1 MNDNQDCLRQREE
14 NALSELADDFN
25 NRQDTDSTIDYNVGH
40 HSAYTESPED
50 TEVKSIMMCDDINA
64 YRISYA
70 NNEPLGDGA
79 VETTSILLSQPL
91 PLRSNV
97 MSILVGV
104 FVAVGGF
111 LFGYDTGLINSIT
124 DMPYVKT
131 YIAPNHSFFTTN
143 QIAILVSFLSL
154 GTFFGALIAP
164 YISDSYGRKPTI
176 MFSTAVIFSIGNSLQ
191 VASGGLVLLI
201 VGRVISGFG
210 IGIIS
215 AVVPLYQAEAAQKNL
230 RGAIISSYQWAITIG
245 LLVSSAVSQGTH
257 SMSGPSSYRI
267 PIGLQYVWS
276 SILAVGMIFLPES
289 PRYYVL
295 KDELNEA
302 AKSLSFLRGLPI
314 EDPRL
319 LEELVEIK
327 ATYDYEASFGP
338 STLLDCFKTS
348 ENRPKQVLRIFTGI
362 AIQTFQQAS
371 GINFIFYYGV
381 NFFNNTGVDNSYL
394 VSFISYAVNVA
405 FSLPGMYLVD
415 RIGRRPVLLTGG
427 AVMAVANLIIAVIGV
442 SVGKSVVA
450 SKVMIAFICLFIA
463 AFSATWGGVVW
474 VVSAELYP
482 LGVRSK
488 CTAICAA
495 ANWLVNFICALITPY
510 IVNVGS
516 HTSSIGPK
524 IFFIWGGLNVVAV
537 IVVYFAVYETRGL
550 TLEEIDELY
559 RKAPNSVMSNKWNEE
574 IRKRCM
580 TFPISQQIEMKT
592 SIKNADKSEVVNNPV
607 PEDTTINNNNDIS
620 NVDKFLQDLLLS
632 NDRTV
637 VETKEDSVLADAIN
651 AAPLTSMELKP
662 MECPSVNYVD
672 LGNGLGLNTY
682 NRGPPSIIS
691 DSTDEFYQENSSSSF
706 KNNTGENGDNSISTY
721 MAQLI
726 NSPSTT
732 SNDTSFSPSHNSNAR
747 TSSNW
752 ANDLASKHSQCTP
765 PKNNT

>member
-14 NALSELADDFN
+14 NTHLEQPGSDSCHRQGVECAIDDN
-25 NRQDTDSTIDYNVGH
+25 VPRHDSYI
-40 HSAYTESPED
+40 ESPND
-50 TEVKSIMMCDDINA
+50 TEAKSILMRDDPNA

-70 NNEPLGDGA
+70 SNEPAGDGA

-97 MSILVGV
+97 MSVLVGI

-131 YIAPNHSFFTTN
+131 YIAPNHSNFTTN

-176 MFSTAVIFSIGNSLQ
+176 MFSTAIIFSIGNSLQ

-201 VGRVISGFG
+201 VGRVISGIG

-257 SMSGPSSYRI
+257 SKNGPSSYRI

-276 SILAVGMIFLPES
+276 SVLAVGMIFLPES

-295 KDELNEA
+295 KDELNKA

-362 AIQTFQQAS
+362 AIQAFQQAS

-381 NFFNNTGVDNSYL
+381 NFFNNTGVDSSYL

-405 FSLPGMYLVD
+405 FSIPGMYLVD
-415 RIGRRPVLLTGG
+415 RIGRRPVLLAGG
-427 AVMAVANLIIAVIGV
+427 CIMAVANLVIAIVGV
-442 SVGKSVVA
+442 SEGKTVVA

-488 CTAICAA
+488 CAAICAA
-495 ANWLVNFICALITPY
+495 SNWLVNFICALITPY
-510 IVNVGS
+510 IVDVGS

-550 TLEEIDELY
+550 TLEEIDELF
-559 RKAPNSVMSNKWNEE
+559 RKAPNSVTSSKWNEKL
-574 IRKRCM
+574 RKRCVAL
-580 TFPISQQIEMKT
+580 PISQQIEIKT
-592 SIKNADKSEVVNNPV
+592 NIKNAGKLEDNISPV
-607 PEDTTINNNNDIS
+607 AEDTAIDNNSLS
-620 NVDKFLQDLLLS
+620 NVEKFLQDLLLS
-632 NDRTV
+632 KDRV
-637 VETKEDSVLADAIN
+637 IVANKENSALVDATN
-651 AAPLTSMELKP
+651 AVPLTSMELKP
-662 MECPSVNYVD
+662 VECPSMNYVD

-691 DSTDEFYQENSSSSF
+691 DSTDEFYQEDDSSNGNNNSE
-706 KNNTGENGDNSISTY
+706 ENGDNSVSTY

-732 SNDTSFSPSHNSNAR
+732 SNDTALSQSHNSNAR

-752 ANDLASKHSQCTP
+752 TSDLASKHSQYTP
-765 PKNNT
+765 PNHNL

>member
-1 MNDNQDCLRQREE
+1 MNYSQDCLRQREE
-14 NALSELADDFN
+14 NTHLEPGNDF
-25 NRQDTDSTIDYNVGH
+25 SHH
-40 HSAYTESPED
+40 HSGDCAIDHIMPHHNAYTESAND
-50 TEVKSIMMCDDINA
+50 TEAKSIVMCDDANA
-64 YRISYA
+64 YRISYV
-70 NNEPLGDGA
+70 NNEPAGDGA
-79 VETTSILLSQPL
+79 IETTSILLSQPL

-97 MSILVGV
+97 MSVLVGI

-131 YIAPNHSFFTTN
+131 YIAPNHSYFTTS
-143 QIAILVSFLSL
+143 QIAMLVSFLSL

-176 MFSTAVIFSIGNSLQ
+176 MLSTAIIFSIGNSLQ
-191 VASGGLVLLI
+191 VASSGLVLLI
-201 VGRVISGFG
+201 VGRVISGIG

-257 SMSGPSSYRI
+257 SKSGPSSYRI

-295 KDELNEA
+295 KDELNKA
-302 AKSLSFLRGLPI
+302 AKSLSFLRGLPV

-348 ENRPKQVLRIFTGI
+348 ENRPKQILRIFTGI
-362 AIQTFQQAS
+362 AIQAFQQAS

-405 FSLPGMYLVD
+405 FCIPGMYLVD

-427 AVMAVANLIIAVIGV
+427 VVMAMANLVIAIVGV
-442 SVGKSVVA
+442 SEGKTVVA
-450 SKVMIAFICLFIA
+450 SKIMIAFICLFIA

-488 CTAICAA
+488 CAAICAA

-510 IVNVGS
+510 IVDVGS
-516 HTSSIGPK
+516 HTSSMGPK

-550 TLEEIDELY
+550 TLEEIDELF
-559 RKAPNSVMSNKWNEE
+559 RKAPNSVISSKWNEK
-574 IRKRCM
+574 IRKRCLAL
-580 TFPISQQIEMKT
+580 PISQQIEMKT
-592 SIKNADKSEVVNNPV
+592 NIKNANKLE
-607 PEDTTINNNNDIS
+607 NNNSPTLGDDN
-620 NVDKFLQDLLLS
+620 QDTP
-632 NDRTV
+632 D
-637 VETKEDSVLADAIN
+637 VERFLADQIQPKDHVIMADRENGALENTAN
-651 AAPLTSMELKP
+651 APPLTSMEFKP
-662 MECPSVNYVD
+662 VEHPPVNYVD

-691 DSTDEFYQENSSSSF
+691 DSTDEFY
-706 KNNTGENGDNSISTY
+706 GENDSPNCNNSTERNGANSINTY

-732 SNDTSFSPSHNSNAR
+732 SNDTAFSQSHNSNAR
-747 TSSNW
+747 ISSNW
-752 ANDLASKHSQCTP
+752 TNDLASKHSQYTP
-765 PKNNT
+765 PQS

>member
-1 MNDNQDCLRQREE
+1 MNDSQNCLRQREE
-14 NALSELADDFN
+14 NSHLNPGNDFGHHQAGGRWSYRN
-25 NRQDTDSTIDYNVGH
+25 HVHSTI
-40 HSAYTESPED
+40 ATAAAAIE
-50 TEVKSIMMCDDINA
+50 CDVC
-64 YRISYA
+64 
-70 NNEPLGDGA
+70 LGRH
-79 VETTSILLSQPL
+79 ICC
-91 PLRSNV
+91 R
-97 MSILVGV
+97 
-104 FVAVGGF
+104 GGF

-131 YIAPNHSFFTTN
+131 YIAPNHSYFTTS

-201 VGRVISGFG
+201 VGRVISGIG

-257 SMSGPSSYRI
+257 SKNGPSSYRI

-295 KDELNEA
+295 KDELNKA

-348 ENRPKQVLRIFTGI
+348 ENRPKQILRIFTGI
-362 AIQTFQQAS
+362 AIQAFQQAS

-405 FSLPGMYLVD
+405 FSIPGMYLVD
-415 RIGRRPVLLTGG
+415 RIGRRPVLLAGG
-427 AVMAVANLIIAVIGV
+427 VIMAIANLVIAIVGV
-442 SVGKSVVA
+442 SEGKTVVA
-450 SKVMIAFICLFIA
+450 SKIMIAFICLFIA

-510 IVNVGS
+510 IVDVGS
-516 HTSSIGPK
+516 HTSSMGPK

-550 TLEEIDELY
+550 TLEEIDELF
-559 RKAPNSVMSNKWNEE
+559 RKAPNSVISSKWNKK
-574 IRKRCM
+574 IRKRCLA
-580 TFPISQQIEMKT
+580 FPISQQIEMKT
-592 SIKNADKSEVVNNPV
+592 NIKNAGKLD
-607 PEDTTINNNNDIS
+607 NNNSPIVQDDSHNIID
-620 NVDKFLQDLLLS
+620 VDGFLENQIQS
-632 NDRTV
+632 NDHMIA
-637 VETKEDSVLADAIN
+637 ADKGNGSLVNIIDT
-651 AAPLTSMELKP
+651 APLTSTEFKP
-662 MECPSVNYVD
+662 VEHPPVNYVD

-691 DSTDEFYQENSSSSF
+691 DSTDEFYEENDSSYYN
-706 KNNTGENGDNSISTY
+706 NNTERNGANSVNTY

-752 ANDLASKHSQCTP
+752 TSDLASKHSQYTSP
-765 PKNNT
+765 Q

>member
-1 MNDNQDCLRQREE
+1 MNYSQDCLRQREE
-14 NALSELADDFN
+14 NTHLEPGNDF
-25 NRQDTDSTIDYNVGH
+25 SHHHGGECTIDHNMPH
-40 HSAYTESPED
+40 HNAYTESAND
-50 TEVKSIMMCDDINA
+50 TEAKSIVMCDDANA
-64 YRISYA
+64 YRISYV
-70 NNEPLGDGA
+70 NNEPAEDGA
-79 VETTSILLSQPL
+79 IETTSILLSQPL

-97 MSILVGV
+97 MSILVGI

-131 YIAPNHSFFTTN
+131 YIAPNHSYFTTS

-176 MFSTAVIFSIGNSLQ
+176 MLSTTVIFSIGNSLQ

-201 VGRVISGFG
+201 VGRVISGIG

-257 SMSGPSSYRI
+257 SKSGPSSYRI

-295 KDELNEA
+295 KDELNKA

-348 ENRPKQVLRIFTGI
+348 ENRPKQILRIFTGI

-405 FSLPGMYLVD
+405 FCIPGMYLVD
-415 RIGRRPVLLTGG
+415 RIGRRPVLLAGG
-427 AVMAVANLIIAVIGV
+427 VLMAIANLVIAIVGV
-442 SVGKSVVA
+442 SEGKTVVA
-450 SKVMIAFICLFIA
+450 SKIMIAFICLFIA

-510 IVNVGS
+510 IVDVGS
-516 HTSSIGPK
+516 HTSSMGPK

-550 TLEEIDELY
+550 TLEEIDELF
-559 RKAPNSVMSNKWNEE
+559 RKAPNSVISSKWNEK
-574 IRKRCM
+574 IRKRCLAL
-580 TFPISQQIEMKT
+580 PISQQIEMKT
-592 SIKNADKSEVVNNPV
+592 NIKNANKLE
-607 PEDTTINNNNDIS
+607 NNNS
-620 NVDKFLQDLLLS
+620 PTL
-632 NDRTV
+632 
-637 VETKEDSVLADAIN
+637 EDDNRNTPDVGRFLADQIQPKDQVITADKEN
-651 AAPLTSMELKP
+651 GALENTVNTAPLTSIEFKP
-662 MECPSVNYVD
+662 VEHPPVNYVD

-691 DSTDEFYQENSSSSF
+691 DSTDEFY
-706 KNNTGENGDNSISTY
+706 GDNDSTNCNNSTERNGGNSINTY

-732 SNDTSFSPSHNSNAR
+732 SNDTAFSQSHNSNAR
-747 TSSNW
+747 ISSNW
-752 ANDLASKHSQCTP
+752 TSDLASKHSQYTP
-765 PKNNT
+765 PQS